1 MTIFRANHDKQ
12 NPYVILDKKIINN
25 PNLSFKAKGIL
36 TYLLSKPPGWQVRI
50 SDIQKHSTDG
60 RESIISGLRELENAG
75 YFSRVQKRDQS
86 GRFTKS
92 KTDIY
97 EDPGLQVTPDL
108 QYKETH
114 ESSSHRERVYPETE
128 NPITDFPLSDSPN
141 SDSPFSENPSV
152 LINKLEN
159 NKKQLKNSI
168 NNNLSEYASSKTD
181 THTQIQITTLPDQ
194 VLMPQEGMENNNKS
208 KTYQLTN
215 SKGLKGISRQEE
227 QSLKKTNI
235 PAAQMSSNFD
245 NIVS

>member
-12 NPYVILDKKIINN
+12 NPYVTLDKKIINN

-108 QYKETH
+108 QYPDLQYKDTH

-141 SDSPFSENPSV
+141 SDSPNSDSPFSENPSV
-152 LINKLEN
+152 IINKLET
-159 NKKQLKNSI
+159 NKK
-168 NNNLSEYASSKTD
+168 
-181 THTQIQITTLPDQ
+181 
-194 VLMPQEGMENNNKS
+194 
-208 KTYQLTN
+208 
-215 SKGLKGISRQEE
+215 
-227 QSLKKTNI
+227 
-235 PAAQMSSNFD
+235 
-245 NIVS
+245 